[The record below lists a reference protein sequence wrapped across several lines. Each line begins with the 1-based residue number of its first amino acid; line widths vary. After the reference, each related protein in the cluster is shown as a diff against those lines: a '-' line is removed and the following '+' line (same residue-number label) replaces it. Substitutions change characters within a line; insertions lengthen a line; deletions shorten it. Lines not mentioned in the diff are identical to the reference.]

1 VSLLL
6 IKKALILSLINPEMG
21 KAMSITLTENA
32 AKQILK
38 KLAKRGKGI
47 ALRVGVKKVGCSGF
61 AYTFDYADNINADD
75 QLFESHNANVVVDTS
90 SLQFLDGSNIDFVR
104 EGLNDSFKFENPNI
118 DNTCGCGESFSLKEP
133 VTHS

>member
-1 VSLLL
+1 
-6 IKKALILSLINPEMG
+6 MG
-21 KAMSITLTENA
+21 TVMGITLSENA

-38 KLAKRGKGI
+38 MLAKRGKGI

-61 AYTFDYADNINADD
+61 AYTFDYADEILADD
-75 QLFESHNANVVVDTS
+75 QLFESHNANVVVDTN

-104 EGLNDSFKFENPNI
+104 EGLNDSFKFDNPNI

-133 VTHS
+133 IKV